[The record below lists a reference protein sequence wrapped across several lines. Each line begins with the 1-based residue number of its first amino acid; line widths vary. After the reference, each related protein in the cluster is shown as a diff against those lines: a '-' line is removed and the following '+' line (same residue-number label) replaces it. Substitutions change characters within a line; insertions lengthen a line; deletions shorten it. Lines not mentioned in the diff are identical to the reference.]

1 MNYIKTSWK
10 KEKKTDIPIEVMN
23 HIAARGSFV
32 VVGCKRLYRNFN
44 NDEQTPETDKSIHLS
59 LPEQI
64 NNKIREV
71 NLKSWMENLAENM
84 DAVKINRDISQIP
97 KQKDKGVIIVGGGP
111 SFKEKGHIEIL
122 KNNEGKTIISTDK
135 MLIPLLKSGI
145 TPDFVLSVDGHR
157 KFIEQFY
164 DNELVD
170 KKLSTIGI
178 MAIMV
183 APNVVQRFRGD
194 KFFFTPMIDDVDQPV
209 SLSRALSHITKKSI
223 LSTGG
228 NTGITC
234 INFAYYLGFKNI
246 ILTGMDLGYTMETP
260 IEKSAYYPVVKEVD
274 PTITPE
280 RYKQIYIIEGY
291 NPDFKIKYY
300 TDVTWKSHIDNIV
313 QQSIQMSKE
322 GVNIINAT
330 EGGAIHGGAIK
341 HMKFGDAIN
350 YE

>member
-10 KEKKTDIPIEVMN
+10 KEKKTDISIEVLN

-32 VVGCKRLYRNFN
+32 VIGSKRLYRDFN
-44 NDEQTPETDKSIHLS
+44 DDENISETEITPNQS
-59 LPEQI
+59 LPEKI

-71 NLKSWMENLAENM
+71 NLKSWMENLADNM
-84 DAVKINRDISQIP
+84 DVIKSNKDISHIP
-97 KQKDKGVIIVGGGP
+97 KQNGKDVIIVGGGP

-122 KNNEGKTIISTDK
+122 KHLKGKTIISTDK

-157 KFIEQFY
+157 QLIETFY
-164 DNELVD
+164 ESELFD
-170 KKLSTIGI
+170 AKLSTIGI

-183 APNVVQRFRGD
+183 APKVVQRFKGE
-194 KFFFTPMIDDVDQPV
+194 KIFFTPMIDDVDQPV
-209 SLSRALSHITKKSI
+209 SLSMALSHITKKSI

-234 INFAYYLGFKNI
+234 INLAYYLGFKNI

-280 RYKQIYIIEGY
+280 RYKETYVIEGY
-291 NPDFKIKYY
+291 NPDFKINYY
-300 TDVTWKSHIDNIV
+300 TDVTWKSHIDNLV
-313 QQSIQMSKE
+313 QQSIQMSKD

-330 EGGAIHGGAIK
+330 EGGALHGGAIK
-341 HMKFGDAIN
+341 SMKLEEAIH